1 MKKTLAAVAALLTIS
16 SSAFAALP
24 PGVFTSQ
31 KPAGPASRPPVSTH
45 RVHVSSYQ
53 PMDTITNR
61 VHVTSYHPV
70 NTVTNRVHVTSSQPV
85 HAGLQHMHTPTG
97 NRVRM
102 TPTHGEL
109 EPVGGRMSSTAR
121 VSHHGG
127 PASASI
133 HVGPPPG
140 PPAGTRYDRNYVRPS
155 LPPHRYYH
163 PVLPP
168 PPRWRYAG
176 YYGRPY
182 GYSSV
187 WYGYPV
193 AYYGY
198 PYRVFYGRYYV
209 RPGIRISVRI

>member
-1 MKKTLAAVAALLTIS
+1 MTGRLVLQTCWEVPLQSLTIALTSIEFLQERRHPMKKTLAAAAALLTIS

-53 PMDTITNR
+53 PM
-61 VHVTSYHPV
+61 
-70 NTVTNRVHVTSSQPV
+70 NTVT
-85 HAGLQHMHTPTG
+85 

-109 EPVGGRMSSTAR
+109 GPVGGRMSSTAR
-121 VSHHGG
+121 VFHHGG
-127 PASASI
+127 PASV

-140 PPAGTRYDRNYVRPS
+140 PSAGTRYDRNYVRPS
-155 LPPHRYYH
+155 LPTHIYYY
-163 PVLPP
+163 PVPPPP

-182 GYSSV
+182 GYSSIWWGV
-187 WYGYPV
+187 PV

-198 PYRVFYGRYYV
+198 PYGVFYGRYYV
-209 RPGIRISVRI
+209 RPAIRVSVRI